1 MTNLDGGYN
10 KKCIYNSAYSLK
22 KVVVGVVGSHHQIS
36 NIFLLYIF
44 QNENTCWLNLVF
56 AETDNHL

>member
-44 QNENTCWLNLVF
+44 QNENTC
-56 AETDNHL
+56 